1 MRLQFILDEIIVGLR
16 RNVAMAVSV
25 VLVTIVSLFLLGLG
39 FLAQR
44 QVDTMKDYW
53 YDRVQ
58 VSIFLC
64 GKDSAAASCADGQ
77 VTQAQKDQIQA
88 DLASPQLAGYVK
100 KVFYESKQEAFTRFK
115 QQFKDT
121 LLSDNVTVDQMPES
135 YRVQLKNPQQ
145 YQVVAQVFTD
155 RAGVDSVQDQNQ
167 VLDRLFALLNRL
179 IRRRA
184 WFEWALALAAVV
196 LAAVTLVCSVL
207 LVATTIRLTA
217 FTRRRETGIMRLVGA
232 SNFFIQL
239 PFILESMIAA
249 AIGAALASSA
259 LVALTHFEI
268 QGRLAHSLRF
278 INYVD
283 TGDAVMIVPWLFA
296 IGLGIAGVSS
306 FLALL
311 RYLRV

>member
-1 MRLQFILDEIIVGLR
+1 MRLQFILDEIAVGLR
-16 RNVAMAVSV
+16 RNVAMVVSV
-25 VLVTIVSLFLLGLG
+25 VLVTVVSLFLLGLG

-44 QVDTMKDYW
+44 QVETMKDYW

-64 GKDSAAASCADGQ
+64 GKDSDAASCANGE
-77 VTQAQKDQIQA
+77 VSKAQKDEIRA

-100 KVFYESKQEAFTRFK
+100 KVYFESKQEAFTRFK
-115 QQFKDT
+115 DQFKDSV
-121 LLSDNVTVDQMPES
+121 LSDNVTVDQMPES
-135 YRVQLKNPQQ
+135 YRVQLNNPQQ
-145 YQVVAQVFTD
+145 YKVVSQVFTD
-155 RAGVDSVQDQNQ
+155 RPGVESVEDQNQ

-179 IRRRA
+179 KYYS
-184 WFEWALALAAVV
+184 WL
-196 LAAVTLVCSVL
+196 LAAVTLACSVL

-249 AIGAALASSA
+249 AVGAGLASIA
-259 LVALTHFEI
+259 LVSLTHFEI
-268 QGRLAHSLRF
+268 QGRLAQSLRF
-278 INYVD
+278 VNYVT
-283 TGDAVMIVPWLFA
+283 TGDALMIVPWLFA
-296 IGLGIAGVSS
+296 IGLAIAGVSS

-311 RYLRV
+311 RYLKV

>member
-25 VLVTIVSLFLLGLG
+25 VLVTVVSLFLVGMG

-44 QVDTMKDYW
+44 QVGTMKDYW
-53 YDRVQ
+53 FDRVQ

-64 GKDSAAASCADGQ
+64 GTDSDSVGCTNGA

-88 DLASPQLAGYVK
+88 NLDSPQLAGYVK
-100 KVFYESKQEAFTRFK
+100 KVYFESKQQAFTRFK
-115 QQFKDT
+115 DQFKDSV
-121 LLSDNVTVDQMPES
+121 LSDNVTVDQMPES
-135 YRVQLKNPQQ
+135 YRVQLKNPEK
-145 YQVVAQVFTD
+145 YETVAQVFTNQP
-155 RAGVDSVQDQNQ
+155 GVESVEDQNQ
-167 VLDRLFALLNRL
+167 VLDRLFALLNGL
-179 IRRRA
+179 KYA
-184 WFEWALALAAVV
+184 SWL

-249 AIGAALASSA
+249 AIGATLASLA
-259 LVALTHFEI
+259 LVSVTHFEI
-268 QGRLAHSLRF
+268 QGRLAHSLKF
-278 INYVD
+278 VNYVD
-283 TGDAVMIVPWLFA
+283 TGDALLIIPWLFV
-296 IGLGIAGVSS
+296 IGLTIAGVSS

-311 RYLRV
+311 RYLKV

>member
-1 MRLQFILDEIIVGLR
+1 
-16 RNVAMAVSV
+16 
-25 VLVTIVSLFLLGLG
+25 
-39 FLAQR
+39 
-44 QVDTMKDYW
+44 
-53 YDRVQ
+53 
-58 VSIFLC
+58 
-64 GKDSAAASCADGQ
+64 
-77 VTQAQKDQIQA
+77 
-88 DLASPQLAGYVK
+88 VK

-115 QQFKDT
+115 AQFKDSV
-121 LLSDNVTVDQMPES
+121 LSNNVTVDQMPES

-155 RAGVDSVQDQNQ
+155 RAGVESVEDQNQ

-179 IRRRA
+179 KYYS
-184 WFEWALALAAVV
+184 WL

-249 AIGAALASSA
+249 AIGAGLASIA
-259 LVALTHFEI
+259 LVSLTHFEI

-278 INYVD
+278 VNYVN
-283 TGDAVMIVPWLFA
+283 TGDALSIVPWLFA
-296 IGLGIAGVSS
+296 IGLAIAGVSS